1 MGSDNEY
8 DSTGK
13 GSEQVSLMDGT
24 SMKSI
29 WRSILNLR
37 SKEYIQIVVFFMLG
51 GASVLLTKSIAKVV
65 PLETTTKAFE
75 FPAGIENNIGN
86 FVSPLTKL
94 DTAIY
99 WHIPKASGSSMK
111 NYYGC
116 MGLVTASQVGLDGHE
131 QDTSLQ
137 IVERFQ
143 GQKFVNVDTTKLE
156 GIARAKKLGF
166 AQSQWADIAFTPFPK
181 NLADIFTPR
190 HKGRFFALFRHPVD
204 RAVSLFS
211 HRSKASWEKKEG
223 VYMPELQEIGLE
235 NYLKEEHGNFLVD
248 NGGYM
253 VSLILDKDRITPLTE
268 ADIRAAKEILRVKF
282 LVGLTSRIEESVE
295 RFDRYFGWSNMRERE
310 QCGDKFIHGG
320 KNVGSYKKLEEG
332 SDIWNTIAEA
342 LAPDIQLY
350 EYAVQLFEEQ
360 RQYFPNLSH
369 SQVGDNVN

>member
-131 QDTSLQ
+131 QDT
-137 IVERFQ
+137 
-143 GQKFVNVDTTKLE
+143 
-156 GIARAKKLGF
+156 
-166 AQSQWADIAFTPFPK
+166 
-181 NLADIFTPR
+181 
-190 HKGRFFALFRHPVD
+190 
-204 RAVSLFS
+204 
-211 HRSKASWEKKEG
+211 
-223 VYMPELQEIGLE
+223 
-235 NYLKEEHGNFLVD
+235 
-248 NGGYM
+248 
-253 VSLILDKDRITPLTE
+253 
-268 ADIRAAKEILRVKF
+268 
-282 LVGLTSRIEESVE
+282 
-295 RFDRYFGWSNMRERE
+295 
-310 QCGDKFIHGG
+310 
-320 KNVGSYKKLEEG
+320 
-332 SDIWNTIAEA
+332 
-342 LAPDIQLY
+342 
-350 EYAVQLFEEQ
+350 
-360 RQYFPNLSH
+360 
-369 SQVGDNVN
+369 